1 MILLLVPN
9 ATDQWQKFSLAFGG
23 QWLALASGSELFL
36 VFPPE
41 APRRVVLHGVPSIS
55 SIAALISR
63 PSAIDPLWYET
74 TKLFLLNDS

>member
-1 MILLLVPN
+1 MPN
-9 ATDQWQKFSLAFGG
+9 ATDEWQKFSLAFGG

-63 PSAIDPLWYET
+63 PSAIDPQWYVFS
-74 TKLFLLNDS
+74 KYYLSNGSNNFI